1 MARRRVTISDVA
13 ARAEVSIAAV
23 SFALNDRP
31 GIAAETRERIL
42 AAAREL
48 GWSPSQRGRSLA
60 SSRSFAVGLV
70 LARAPE
76 LLGLDPFYPSFIAGA
91 EAVLS
96 TAGYSLLL
104 RALPDPA
111 ADPAAEAAAY
121 RQLGT
126 EGRVDGVLLTDLR
139 NADSRIEVLT
149 SLGLPAV
156 TLNRPDLTSPFPA
169 VSLEG
174 APGITAATEHLIQLG
189 HSRIGHV
196 TGPPQFLHT
205 ASRTSAWRA
214 ALAAAGLPEGPAMTA
229 DFTAAGGAEAT
240 RSLLAL
246 PSPPTAIVYGND
258 LMAIAGMSAAQAMG
272 FGTPDRLSVTGFDN
286 IELAAHVHPSL
297 TTVRTDPFRWGQEA
311 ARTLLNLIDTGTAD
325 DRVLDP
331 VGLVVRSSTAHP
343 RGD

>member
-1 MARRRVTISDVA
+1 MTRRRVTISDVA

-48 GWSPSQRGRSLA
+48 GWSPSQRARSLA

-139 NADSRIEVLT
+139 SADSRIEVLT
-149 SLGLPAV
+149 ALGLPAI
-156 TLNRPDLTSPFPA
+156 TLNRPDIPSPFPA
-169 VSLEG
+169 VSVED

-189 HSRIGHV
+189 HTRIGHV
-196 TGPPQFLHT
+196 TGPSPFLHA
-205 ASRTSAWRA
+205 ASRASAWRA
-214 ALAAAGLPEGPAMTA
+214 ALDAAGLPEGPVITA
-229 DFTAAGGAEAT
+229 DFTAASGAQAT
-240 RSLLAL
+240 RDLLAM
-246 PSPPTAIVYGND
+246 PNPPTAIVYGND
-258 LMAIAGMSAAQAMG
+258 LMAIAGLSTAQAMG
-272 FGTPDRLSVTGFDN
+272 FTVPEQLSVTGFDN
-286 IELAAHVHPSL
+286 IELAAHVHPAL

-311 ARTLLNLIDTGTAD
+311 ARTLLKLIDTGTAD
-325 DRVLDP
+325 DHTVGP
-331 VGLVVRSSTAHP
+331 VELIVRSSTAHP
-343 RGD
+343 RGE